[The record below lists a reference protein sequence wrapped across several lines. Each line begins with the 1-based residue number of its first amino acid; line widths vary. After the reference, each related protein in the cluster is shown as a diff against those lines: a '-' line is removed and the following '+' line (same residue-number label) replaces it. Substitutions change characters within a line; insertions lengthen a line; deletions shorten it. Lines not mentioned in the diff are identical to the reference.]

1 MPNSC
6 SVIGISW
13 PRSLASLRQ
22 DRLAIS
28 LSRASGVSMA
38 VRLIGLGLSFLSQLA
53 LSRMLGVAQYGSYV
67 IALGWAMVLV
77 IPARLGL
84 DNSVL
89 RYATIY
95 REQGRGGDFRGLTV
109 FSVAIIAGTS
119 LLIVAVLAAL
129 KSVSLDLLEPVS
141 VSLLA
146 GVALLIPG
154 LALLGWF
161 SALIRTANRIFASQL
176 YEQLIRP
183 TLLIGAIVSL
193 GFIGREPDAGVAML
207 ATGVTVGIALACIA
221 VHARVVFKDIAGE
234 PSFEHRTE
242 WISVSWVL
250 FLTAAV
256 QELLNQIDIIL
267 LGMVGDAAQAAHF
280 AAAWRLASLVPF
292 GLVAIGMAAAPLIAS
307 AFHRRD
313 LAELAR
319 TSRFNARFATL
330 VAFLVSIGL
339 VVVGRAALGMF
350 GPGFEEAYPALLV
363 LLAGA
368 LINSF
373 TGTVGYL
380 LIMAGRQRAAFAI
393 VASALVLS
401 IVANLILIPR
411 FGALGAAV
419 ASAVALS
426 AWNLAMAIYARRQ
439 FGIDATA
446 AGLRPLRLLDKN
458 LAERS

>member
-1 MPNSC
+1 M
-6 SVIGISW
+6 IGIS
-13 PRSLASLRQ
+13 RRRGLVSLRQ

-28 LSRASGVSMA
+28 LSRASGASMA
-38 VRLIGLGLSFLSQLA
+38 VRLIGLGLAFLSQLV

-67 IALGWAMVLV
+67 IALSWAMILV

-95 REQGRGGDFRGLTV
+95 REQARGEDFRGLTV

-119 LLIVAVLAAL
+119 LLIVAVLAVL
-129 KSVSLDLLEPVS
+129 KAMAFGPLDLVPVT
-141 VSLLA
+141 LLA

-161 SALIRTANRIFASQL
+161 SALVRTANRLFASQF
-176 YEQLIRP
+176 YEQVLRP

-193 GFIGREPDAGVAML
+193 GFIGRKPDAAGAML
-207 ATGVTVGIALACIA
+207 ATGAAVGIALACIA
-221 VHARVVFKDIAGE
+221 LHARAVFKGVAGE

-267 LGMVGDAAQAAHF
+267 LGIIEDAAQAAHF
-280 AAAWRLASLVPF
+280 AAAWRLASLVSF

-307 AFHRRD
+307 AFHRHD
-313 LAELAR
+313 LAALAR
-319 TSRFNARFATL
+319 ISCFSARFATL
-330 VAFLVSIGL
+330 VAVLVSIGL
-339 VVVGRAALGMF
+339 VVVGRAALGLF

-363 LLAGA
+363 LLVGT
-368 LINSF
+368 LTNSF

-380 LIMAGRQRAAFAI
+380 LIMAGRQREALAI
-393 VASALVLS
+393 VTSALALS

-411 FGALGAAV
+411 LGALGAAI

-426 AWNLAMAIYARRQ
+426 AWNLAMAIYARRE

-446 AGLRPLRLLDKN
+446 AGLRASEPAK
-458 LAERS
+458 